1 LRELL
6 GKSAID
12 LVNNLGAATIFL
24 ANRSGHFKNIIQG
37 GDIMGQEKKETQ
49 VKVEKLETQLKE
61 WGIDLEKF
69 RAKAD
74 KTKDKAKAELDR
86 EVAALRAKMNETKK
100 KLEDLKKAD
109 YAASA
114 ELNKGIENAWA
125 ELKEA
130 FDSAKAKF
138 K

>member
-1 LRELL
+1 MRELL

-24 ANRSGHFKNIIQG
+24 TNRSGHLKNIIQG
-37 GDIMGQEKKETQ
+37 GDITGREKKETQ

-74 KTKDKAKAELDR
+74 KTKEKSKAELER
-86 EVAALRAKMNETKK
+86 EVAALRVKLNEAQK
-100 KLEDLKKAD
+100 KLEELKKAD

-114 ELNKGIENAWA
+114 ELKKGIENAWA